1 MENFFSKKYSIRLVW
16 LITAL
21 FLVLATSV
29 FVYLKYIQT
38 WTDKDSFDFTTK
50 FTLTILAF
58 LTLLYHLHNLENQ
71 IKTQQKSNKQNLAK
85 YTYDICSDF
94 RKPSMMDINEDL
106 RCLIKIQTENLERG
120 RINEFVDFIEKDDNK
135 KYRQSL
141 IVTLNY
147 FESISA
153 MVLAGDLDNDIV
165 KRLFG
170 KLFGRYFNKL
180 KHYIKYRQDE
190 SNRSWVNYEKLVKK
204 WIDETNE

>member
-21 FLVLATSV
+21 FLVLAISV

-71 IKTQQKSNKQNLAK
+71 IKTQQKSNKQDLAK

-106 RCLIKIQTENLERG
+106 RCLIKLQAENLERG
-120 RINEFVDFIEKDDNK
+120 QINEFVNFIEQDVNK

-204 WIDETNE
+204 WIEETHE